1 MGRLAPI
8 AVQLALAG
16 VLAAGAGAAAGAAPS
31 GPNLALVALSPTD
44 VGGGARVVRQ
54 GPVQARGFQAAYE
67 RELEFR
73 TGVVG
78 RSVLLYLTS
87 TVELARQR
95 VTTQTELAAV
105 RERLQTREGRVA
117 MVRSI
122 EAELRQT
129 LGASLEAA
137 AMGTVRHPRIGGG
150 AIVVPISVT
159 TTGGRLQLVLT
170 YLRVDRILVTTTVA
184 GNPVTRADLDR
195 LLALTARKALA
206 QLGPVNVSP
215 PTIAGAA
222 RAGTVLTASSGSWR
236 NRPTSYAYRWSR
248 CDPAGG
254 GCARLPGA
262 TLATYTVSAAD
273 VGATLRV
280 TVTARNSAGG
290 VSAVSPPTAVV
301 LPA

>member
-1 MGRLAPI
+1 
-8 AVQLALAG
+8 
-16 VLAAGAGAAAGAAPS
+16 
-31 GPNLALVALSPTD
+31 
-44 VGGGARVVRQ
+44 
-54 GPVQARGFQAAYE
+54 
-67 RELEFR
+67 
-73 TGVVG
+73 
-78 RSVLLYLTS
+78 
-87 TVELARQR
+87 
-95 VTTQTELAAV
+95 
-105 RERLQTREGRVA
+105 
-117 MVRSI
+117 
-122 EAELRQT
+122 
-129 LGASLEAA
+129 
-137 AMGTVRHPRIGGG
+137 VRHPRIGGG